1 MIKIEKNTPK
11 ERNILNNLSVILRY
25 EQEIKQF
32 KRYLIFLAIR

>member
-11 ERNILNNLSVILRY
+11 ERNILNDMPVILRY

-32 KRYLIFLAIR
+32 

>member
-25 EQEIKQF
+25 EQEIKLF
-32 KRYLIFLAIR
+32 